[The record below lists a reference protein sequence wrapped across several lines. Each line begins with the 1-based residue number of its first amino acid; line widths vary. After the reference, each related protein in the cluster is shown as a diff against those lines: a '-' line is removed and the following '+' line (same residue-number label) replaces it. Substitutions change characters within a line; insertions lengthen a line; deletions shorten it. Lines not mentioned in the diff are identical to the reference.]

1 MAVKIRL
8 SRVGKKKA
16 PFYRIVAVDER
27 RKRDGASLEVL
38 GTYNPLKGELIKL
51 DQVRIDFWIGQGAI
65 ATDAVKRLQKMQ
77 SKASSVAA

>member
-8 SRVGKKKA
+8 SRVGKKAA

-38 GTYNPLKGELIKL
+38 GTYNPLKGELVQF
-51 DQVRIDFWIGQGAI
+51 DQERISYWLSQGAI
-65 ATDAVKRLQKMQ
+65 ATDAVKRLQKKQ
-77 SKASSVAA
+77 SATKAA